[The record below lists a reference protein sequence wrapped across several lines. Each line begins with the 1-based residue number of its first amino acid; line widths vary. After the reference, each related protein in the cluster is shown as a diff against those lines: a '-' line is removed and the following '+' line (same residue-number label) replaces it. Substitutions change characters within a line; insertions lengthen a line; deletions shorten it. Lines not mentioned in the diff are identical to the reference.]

1 MTRNEG
7 GYSRAKAFLEQVQ
20 TAQKRV
26 ETLEERIGCIGMM
39 LGIKTPRLTDVKV
52 KSSPDLQKNERLIV
66 MKADLEWEKAE
77 AEAEARRIRADA
89 EVMIGRISDPR
100 SQKVMILYYLYGK
113 KLAETAE
120 ECDYSKRQIIRLRD
134 AGLEE
139 LENLLQSLNEKVVI
153 AMHQNEPA

>member
-39 LGIKTPRLTDVKV
+39 LGVKTPRLTDVKV

-66 MKADLEWEKAE
+66 MKADLEREKAE

-89 EVMIGRISDPR
+89 EVMIGMVSNPDAQTVLIRHYLDGLNWSKTAAEVGYSRIQVYRFMNQGYEEIEAMLEDNR
-100 SQKVMILYYLYGK
+100 KD
-113 KLAETAE
+113 ET
-120 ECDYSKRQIIRLRD
+120 
-134 AGLEE
+134 
-139 LENLLQSLNEKVVI
+139 
-153 AMHQNEPA
+153 

>member
-66 MKADLEWEKAE
+66 MKADLEREKAE
-77 AEAEARRIRADA
+77 AEAEAQRIRADA
-89 EVMIGRISDPR
+89 EVMIGMVSNPDAQTVLIRHYLDGMSLREIGREIKYSDT
-100 SQKVMILYYLYGK
+100 Q
-113 KLAETAE
+113 A
-120 ECDYSKRQIIRLRD
+120 LRFRNL
-134 AGLEE
+134 GLEE
-139 LENLLQSLNEKVVI
+139 LEGMLAERF
-153 AMHQNEPA
+153 

>member
-66 MKADLEWEKAE
+66 MKADLEREKAE
-77 AEAEARRIRADA
+77 AEAEAQRIRADA
-89 EVMIGRISDPR
+89 EVMIGMVSNPDAQTVLIRHYLDGMSLREIGREIKYSDT
-100 SQKVMILYYLYGK
+100 Q
-113 KLAETAE
+113 A
-120 ECDYSKRQIIRLRD
+120 LRFRNL
-134 AGLEE
+134 GLEE
-139 LENLLQSLNEKVVI
+139 LEGMLAE
-153 AMHQNEPA
+153 QN